1 MTDLRRRNALQLLGG
16 GMAFLAGCSETS
28 DGNGTGPDDADST
41 DSNDQTDTTDSIEGD
56 LPSYASVLPTTERS
70 AYFYGA
76 IDVETMSTLLE
87 DEGAEAGAEPTD
99 PLVGN
104 PVVVALLCSFG
115 LQQLGTSAGRDAY
128 TEHNETADGEEQFVY
143 ADGVYTLVGSYD
155 RDGLA
160 TALEAAGYT
169 AESEAD
175 AYAVYTHD
183 ESDEVVGVS
192 AGVYAYSYPNGSE
205 SAFDPVAAVERTV
218 ATATG
223 DRPPKHEVDDGFD
236 RLLRAGENGGI
247 TSCLYTDAD
256 EFDAAS
262 LSSDRAT
269 DEDSLQFAFDAF
281 EGANGVSQHLAV
293 TDTDAAATASAVVT
307 YRSEGRVDAG
317 RLESSLGTEA
327 ETVEFTP
334 VGSRIEIDATYGGEF
349 ARE

>member
-28 DGNGTGPDDADST
+28 DGNGTESDDTDDT
-41 DSNDQTDTTDSIEGD
+41 DSNDSNGATDAIEGD
-56 LPSYASVLPTTERS
+56 LPSYASMLPTTERS

-115 LQQLGTSAGRDAY
+115 LQQLGSSAGRDAY
-128 TEHNETADGEEQFVY
+128 TDHNETADGEEQFVY
-143 ADGVYTLVGSYD
+143 ALVGSYD

-169 AESEAD
+169 AEREAD
-175 AYAVYTHD
+175 AYTVYTD
-183 ESDEVVGVS
+183 AESDEVVGIS

-205 SAFDPVAAVERTV
+205 SAFDPIAAVERTV
-218 ATATG
+218 ATAAG
-223 DRPPKHEVDDGFD
+223 DRPPKHEVDDGFE

-293 TDTDAAATASAVVT
+293 ADTDAAATATAVVT
-307 YRSEGRVDAG
+307 YRSEDRVDEG
-317 RLESSLGTEA
+317 RLESALGTEA
-327 ETVEFTP
+327 ETVEFATI
-334 VGSRIEIDATYGGEF
+334 GSRVEIDAEYGGEF

>member
-1 MTDLRRRNALQLLGG
+1 MTEFRRRSALQLLGG
-16 GMAFLAGCSETS
+16 GMAFLAGCSETA
-28 DGNGTGPDDADST
+28 DGNGNGTDDTGESG
-41 DSNDQTDTTDSIEGD
+41 SNGETASIEGD
-56 LPSYASVLPTTERS
+56 LPPYASMLPTNDRS

-115 LQQLGTSAGRDAY
+115 LRQLGSSAGRRAY
-128 TEHNETADGEEQFVY
+128 TDNNETADGEEQFVY
-143 ADGVYTLVGSYD
+143 ADGVYALVGSYD

-169 AESEAD
+169 AESEAE
-175 AYAVYTHD
+175 AYAVYTDD

-192 AGVYAYSYPNGSE
+192 DDVYAYSYPNEGE
-205 SAFDPVAAVERTV
+205 SAFDPVDAVERTV
-218 ATATG
+218 ATAAG
-223 DRPPKHEVDDGFD
+223 DRTPKHEADDGFD
-236 RLLRAGENGGI
+236 RLLRAGENRGI

-256 EFDAAS
+256 EFDADS

-269 DEDSLQFAFDAF
+269 DEDGLQFAFDAF
-281 EGANGVSQHLAV
+281 EGANGVHQQLAV
-293 TDTDAAATASAVVT
+293 ADIDAAATASAVVT
-307 YRSEGRVDAG
+307 YDSEDRVDEA

-327 ETVEFTP
+327 ETVDFVTI
-334 VGSRIEIDATYGGEF
+334 GSRVEIDAEYSGEF